1 MRFLVVFARIF
12 RFFASRFIRF
22 LHRQFLKLFDE
33 CDDRYA
39 SWLERSRIALIDIQ
53 KELSKAKKKEGVMK
67 TTAESLC
74 SEGKFGDPET
84 AISCTKEALQARM
97 ADYKDI
103 VKAKNNLVVDVSEI
117 RFAFSFA
124 YTWFLFNCPVTPPR
138 QQSILKMTMDDWE
151 VVRKTKVLIT
161 KNFKT
166 SATYGAEALPLEEDV
181 ISVFDDLVN
190 HVAVFEVLRHIFRF
204 FSMLAFMVVRVHQLW
219 SEYGLS
225 AHHWKALK
233 KFYLTVC
240 G

>member
-1 MRFLVVFARIF
+1 MRFLVVFACIF

-53 KELSKAKKKEGVMK
+53 KELSKSAYYE
-67 TTAESLC
+67 
-74 SEGKFGDPET
+74 KF
-84 AISCTKEALQARM
+84 Q
-97 ADYKDI
+97 
-103 VKAKNNLVVDVSEI
+103 
-117 RFAFSFA
+117 
-124 YTWFLFNCPVTPPR
+124 TW
-138 QQSILKMTMDDWE
+138 
-151 VVRKTKVLIT
+151 
-161 KNFKT
+161 
-166 SATYGAEALPLEEDV
+166 ATYGAEALPLEEDV

-225 AHHWKALK
+225 ANHWKALK